1 MDEGLGSS
9 QAELLEQSGYGSR
22 GNDKRYSPLYSSDLS
37 SFFLFRRKPRVE
49 DYSQYCAHSGELE
62 NSLPFNFC
70 LWTFS
75 RSSSIFLSRVSSIVA
90 AEASIVIYIND
101 ENSLV
106 ICVFYEPDGLFVLI
120 SSKILLAFSKCPCS
134 PRPFAFLNIAL

>member
-1 MDEGLGSS
+1 MFFLFNHSFLGLDAYVVLSHVHLVRDHWIMKSKLKFQLDLSKYPSSLVVDIDTANVVIISWKNSIFFQLKKVDEGLGSS

-70 LWTFS
+70 L
-75 RSSSIFLSRVSSIVA
+75 
-90 AEASIVIYIND
+90 
-101 ENSLV
+101 
-106 ICVFYEPDGLFVLI
+106 
-120 SSKILLAFSKCPCS
+120 
-134 PRPFAFLNIAL
+134 